1 MCPRASSSSAVLLLA
16 LLSLI
21 ASPVAAETPSPVTT
35 TSGETGSLVGFTV
48 FGRALFPIK
57 REGRFTDFA
66 GQLSYDPAHPAET
79 HVDIT
84 VYTSSVDIHDTDQNA
99 LLRSDKFFDTERYP
113 TMHFASVGATAQRD
127 GTLTLSGDLTI
138 RGITKRITTP
148 IRLHAAGAKS
158 FLETTFQ
165 IDRTEFG
172 INGIPGFGGPMVSIS
187 KKVQIHI
194 AIATGQRPP
203 G

>member
-1 MCPRASSSSAVLLLA
+1 MCPRPSSSSAVLLSA
-16 LLSLI
+16 LLSVI
-21 ASPVAAETPSPVTT
+21 ASPAAAETPSPVA
-35 TSGETGSLVGFTV
+35 TSAETGSLVGFTV

-57 REGRFTDFA
+57 REGQFTDFA
-66 GQLSYDPAHPAET
+66 GQLLYDPAHPADT

-84 VYTSSVDIHDTDQNA
+84 VYTSSVDIHDTGQNA
-99 LLRSDKFFDTERYP
+99 LLRSDKFFDTDHYP
-113 TMHFASVGATAQRD
+113 TMHFASVGATTQRD

-148 IRLHAAGAKS
+148 IRLHAAGTKS

-194 AIATGQRPP
+194 AIATGQQRPR
-203 G
+203 

>member
-1 MCPRASSSSAVLLLA
+1 MCGRLSSLSSAILLSAAFAFLASSA
-16 LLSLI
+16 
-21 ASPVAAETPSPVTT
+21 AAETPSDVP
-35 TSGETGSLVGFTV
+35 TSSQTGSLVGFTV

-66 GQLSYDPAHPAET
+66 GQLSYDPARPADT

-84 VYTSSVDIHDTDQNA
+84 VYTSSVDVRDAEQNA
-99 LLRSDKFFDTERYP
+99 LLRSDKFFDVERYP
-113 TMHFASVGATAQRD
+113 TMHFTSVNATPQRD

-138 RGITKRITTP
+138 RGITRRIMTP

-165 IDRTEFG
+165 IDRTDFG
-172 INGIPGFGGPMVSIS
+172 INGIPGFGGPLVSIA

-194 AIATGQRPP
+194 AIATNAPP
-203 G
+203 R